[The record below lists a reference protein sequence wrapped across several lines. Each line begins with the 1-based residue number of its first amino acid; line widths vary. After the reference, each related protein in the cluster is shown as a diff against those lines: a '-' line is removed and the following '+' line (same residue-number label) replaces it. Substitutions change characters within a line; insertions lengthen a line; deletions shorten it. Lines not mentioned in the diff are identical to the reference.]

1 LSIEIRPAR
10 PEEFPGVVKPILH
23 YFGRAEAQPEFT
35 DRFGAVLPPD
45 RIHAAFEDGDVV
57 GSGGVFPFETGVPGG
72 LIRAAGVTLVGVL
85 PTHRRQG
92 IFSRLMRAQID
103 DVHERGEPIAYLW
116 ASEDSLYGRFGYGVA
131 SFCGNIDLRRDRID
145 FDEGLEPTGRIRLI
159 DKDEAVEPFA
169 KIQSAAA
176 ERHPGMFVRTP
187 DWWQHRRLHD
197 PEWGREGG
205 GEMVRALLELDGT
218 PAAYALY
225 RLHFSAERGIPNGF
239 TSVIEAVGVSPQA
252 TREIWRYL
260 LDIDWMAH
268 VRGYLLPLDH
278 ELFLLLRDPR
288 RLRFELRD
296 GLWVRLVDVEAAL
309 NGRSYKPGDPVV
321 LDVVDQFCPW
331 NTGRY
336 RVGPEGAERTDA
348 EPEIALPV
356 QSLGSVYLGGF
367 TFADLARAGRVDELV
382 EGALDRADGLFRS
395 DRYPWCPE
403 IF

>member
-1 LSIEIRPAR
+1 MSIEIRSAR
-10 PEEFPGVVKPILH
+10 PDEFPDVVRPIMH
-23 YFGRAEAQPEFT
+23 YFGRTPGEEFAA
-35 DRFGAVLPPD
+35 RFGPIITAD
-45 RIHAAFEDGDVV
+45 RIHAAFDDGQVV
-57 GSGGVFPFETGVPGG
+57 GSGGVFPFEAGVPGG

-85 PTHRRQG
+85 PTHRRRG
-92 IFSRLMRAQID
+92 IFAGLMRAQLD

-131 SFCGNIDLRRDRID
+131 SFCGSVDLQRDRVA
-145 FDEGLEPTGRIRLI
+145 FHREFEARGRVRLLE
-159 DKDEAVEPFA
+159 KAEAVEPLA
-169 KIQSAAA
+169 AIQRAAA

-187 DWWQHRRLHD
+187 EWWRARRLVD
-197 PEWGREGG
+197 PEWAREGG
-205 GEMVRALLELDGT
+205 GEMVRALLEIDRR

-239 TSVIEAVGVSPQA
+239 TNVIEAVGDSPAA

-260 LDIDWMAH
+260 LDIDWMARLRAH
-268 VRGYLLPLDH
+268 LLPLDH

-296 GLWVRLVDVEAAL
+296 GLWVRLVDVDAAL
-309 NGRSYKPGDPVV
+309 NGRTYKAGEPVV
-321 LDVVDQFCPW
+321 VEVADDFCPW
-331 NTGRY
+331 NAGRY
-336 RVGPEGAERTDA
+336 RIGPDGAERTDS
-348 EPEIALPV
+348 EPELRLPV

-367 TFADLARAGRVDELV
+367 RFIDLARAGRVEELAD
-382 EGALDRADGLFRS
+382 GAIDRADALFRA